1 MSVARPRRARR
12 RRRRRLPRRL
22 VFWLLIAFVFLVG
35 IGLGEALHD
44 NPSPGGTQT
53 LIRTLPARA
62 LVPVAVDTVTV
73 TVTSR

>member
-1 MSVARPRRARR
+1 VSVARPRRSRR
-12 RRRRRLPRRL
+12 RRRRVPRRL
-22 VFWLLIAFVFLVG
+22 LLCLLIAVVFLGG

-44 NPSPGGTQT
+44 NPRVGGTET

-73 TVTSR
+73 TVTSP